1 MSRTMILDS
10 RPLYR
15 QRGVGLLEVLI
26 AVVILAVGLLG
37 IAGLQAQALK
47 TNNGSLQR
55 SQVVMLSY
63 FILDAMRADKANAK
77 NGVYNIA
84 KTCEAPGAGALPD
97 NNKREWLRALRAGL
111 GDTNQTC
118 GQIACDAAGNCAVTV
133 WWDDS
138 RSGGNAQQSMETRTR
153 L

>member
-1 MSRTMILDS
+1 MPRTMIPNS
-10 RPLYR
+10 RPPLR
-15 QRGVGLLEVLI
+15 QQGVGLLEVLI

-37 IAGLQAQALK
+37 IAGLQVQALK
-47 TNNGSLQR
+47 TNQGSLQR

-77 NGVYNIA
+77 NGVYNIN
-84 KTCEAPGAGALPD
+84 KTCNVPNVGALPD
-97 NNKREWLRALRAGL
+97 NNKHEWLQALKNGL

-138 RSGGNAQQSMETRTR
+138 RSGGNIQSMETRTR